1 LKTYAL
7 LLLGALFLMTETIE
21 AAPDDAALGDGL
33 FARIATTRGD
43 IVVRLEYQKAPLAVC
58 NFVAL
63 AEGKMTSTGGKLFY
77 NGLTFHRVI
86 SRANGDQSDFMIQGG
101 DPLGTGRGGPG
112 YQFADEFDPSLAFDK
127 PGVLAMANAGA
138 NTNGSQFFITIVETP
153 WLNNKHTIFGG
164 VVQGQD
170 VVNRIKQGDA
180 IASVSIIR
188 NGPSAAAFKADQAA
202 FDSLRQTARQRAEA
216 KIKTKRDAD
225 IALIQRKYPN
235 AQQTPSGAYHLVQK
249 EGGGAKPVKG
259 GFVSVTYKLSF
270 LSGEVID
277 SSDIHGGP
285 IEFQVGM
292 GRMIQGFD
300 EAALDMKL
308 NERRL
313 VVLPPEL
320 AYGDKDVG
328 NGAIPANS
336 FLVFEIE
343 LVKIR

>member
-1 LKTYAL
+1 MKTYAF
-7 LLLGALFLMTETIE
+7 LLLGVLFLMAETME
-21 AAPDDAALGDGL
+21 AAPNDAALGDGL

-43 IVVRLEYQKAPLAVC
+43 IVVRLEYQKTPLAVC

-63 AEGKMTSTGGKLFY
+63 AEGKMTNTGSKLFY

-101 DPLGTGRGGPG
+101 DPLGTGLGGPG

-153 WLNNKHTIFGG
+153 WLNNKHTIFGR
-164 VVQGQD
+164 VAQGQD
-170 VVNRIKQGDA
+170 IVNRIKQGDK
-180 IASVSIIR
+180 IVSVSIIR
-188 NGPSAAAFKADQAA
+188 NGSDAAAFKADQAA
-202 FDSLRQTARQRAEA
+202 FDSLRQTARQRVEA

-225 IALIQRKYPN
+225 IALVQKKYPA
-235 AQQTPSGAYHLVQK
+235 AQQAPSGAYYLIQK
-249 EGGGAKPVKG
+249 EGGGAKPSKG
-259 GFVSVTYKLSF
+259 AFVSVTYKLSF

-292 GRMIQGFD
+292 GRMIRGFD

-308 NERRL
+308 NEKRL

-320 AYGDKDVG
+320 AYGDRDVG
-328 NGAIPANS
+328 DGAIPANS